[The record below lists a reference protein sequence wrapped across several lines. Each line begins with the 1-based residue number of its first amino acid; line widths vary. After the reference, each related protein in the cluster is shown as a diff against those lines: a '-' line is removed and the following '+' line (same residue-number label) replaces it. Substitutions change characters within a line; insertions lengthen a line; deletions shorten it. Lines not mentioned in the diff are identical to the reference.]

1 MTTHLIVP
9 GLGGSG
15 AAHWQTWLEGELPES
30 VRATQ
35 DDWTTPDLAKWSA
48 RLRNILARNPDQHI
62 IIAHSFGVLAAVQAA
77 ADRPGQIAGL
87 LLVAPAE
94 PERLGLDPATLRVSI
109 PVPSIVVSSS
119 SDRWMSEHSARQWA
133 DVWGARHI
141 SLGDAG
147 HINSE
152 SGFGPWP
159 LAPRLIRQIEHDARD
174 HLAATATTHPRGRI
188 VDAAQVLRES
198 GWTVSRRPEA
208 RLKHHT
214 AAQEFTAMRH
224 GL

>member
-35 DDWTTPDLAKWSA
+35 DDWSTPDLAKWSA

-62 IIAHSFGVLAAVQAA
+62 IVAHSFGVLAAVQAA
-77 ADRPGQIAGL
+77 ADRPEQIVGM

-94 PERLGLDPATLRVSI
+94 PEHFGLDAAPLRLSI
-109 PVPSIVVSSS
+109 PGPAFVVSST
-119 SDRWMSEHSARQWA
+119 SDRWMSDKSARQWA
-133 DVWGARHI
+133 DIWGARHI
-141 SLGDAG
+141 SLGAAG
-147 HINSE
+147 HINTE

-159 LAPRLIRQIEHDARD
+159 LAQRLIRQIAHEAGDRQAP
-174 HLAATATTHPRGRI
+174 TATTHPRGRI
-188 VDAAQVLRES
+188 VDAVQVLRES
-198 GWTVSRRPEA
+198 GWTVSRRQRA
-208 RLKHHT
+208 RLDHHT
-214 AAQEFTAMRH
+214 STAEFSGM
-224 GL
+224 